1 MERRRRGAS
10 EMAVFRG
17 WRWGLAGLVYLRAV
31 RFGRS
36 SESPMATGV
45 DGFGRRRR
53 GIERTEDHSK
63 KKKSEYLFFCK
74 IKPIL
79 NFDRGV
85 LSYCLFF
92 ERNFVIMFVD
102 KCE

>member
-1 MERRRRGAS
+1 
-10 EMAVFRG
+10 MAVFRG

-63 KKKSEYLFFCK
+63 KKKRASTSFFVK
-74 IKPIL
+74 NKA
-79 NFDRGV
+79 
-85 LSYCLFF
+85 YF
-92 ERNFVIMFVD
+92 EF
-102 KCE
+102 

>member
-63 KKKSEYLFFCK
+63 KKKERVPLF
-74 IKPIL
+74 L
-79 NFDRGV
+79 
-85 LSYCLFF
+85 
-92 ERNFVIMFVD
+92 
-102 KCE
+102 